1 MFFGTDGF
9 ALKSLEELHRAM
21 QDGSMVSEL
30 SVVVPT
36 PKPHPCLVA
45 KYAKQHNLPISV
57 WPLPKEKQND
67 CCDFGVVASFGHL
80 IPSRIINGFPLGM
93 LNIHGSILPRWRGAA
108 PVVHAVM
115 NGDAETGVTIMRI
128 KPHHFDVGD
137 IVAQE
142 SIAIDPHI
150 SAVQLTDRLAGMG
163 ANLLVRCISDLHY
176 HLDRCTPQPSHGVTL
191 APKIDAKLSHIDWTG
206 LNAAQIYNR
215 WRATCHLFKLQ
226 TFFHGANVKLNAVEP
241 PTTEPFAEMLQN
253 LVDVRPGRIVVDRTR
268 NLLFVRCQED
278 QWVAIRHVTLHRR
291 PVMSAL
297 DFSNGYLAKK
307 AIGQH
312 YFDVP

>member
-1 MFFGTDGF
+1 MHST
-9 ALKSLEELHRAM
+9 AVARRHIRYVVYCHARA
-21 QDGSMVSEL
+21 
-30 SVVVPT
+30 
-36 PKPHPCLVA
+36 
-45 KYAKQHNLPISV
+45 
-57 WPLPKEKQND
+57 
-67 CCDFGVVASFGHL
+67 HL
-80 IPSRIINGFPLGM
+80 ATLLF
-93 LNIHGSILPRWRGAA
+93 
-108 PVVHAVM
+108 V
-115 NGDAETGVTIMRI
+115 
-128 KPHHFDVGD
+128 
-137 IVAQE
+137 
-142 SIAIDPHI
+142 
-150 SAVQLTDRLAGMG
+150 LA
-163 ANLLVRCISDLHY
+163 
-176 HLDRCTPQPSHGVTL
+176 
-191 APKIDAKLSHIDWTG
+191 APKIDAKLSHIDWTR

-241 PTTEPFAEMLQN
+241 PTEPMPEMLQN

-278 QWVAIRHVTLHRR
+278 NPWVAIRHVTLHRR